1 MPERQKVALVTGAS
15 SGIGFATAVEF
26 SKRGYKVFAGA
37 RRLEPMKPLAE
48 QYNITIF
55 QIDVSDL
62 DSVKNAKKFIQEETG
77 DEFLDVL
84 YNNAGQSCTFP
95 ALDVTDEQ
103 IAQCFEVNVYGP
115 MRVVRELAPLLINA
129 KGVIGFTGSL
139 SGIVPFPFSCVYS
152 ATKAAIHQYA
162 ATLRVEMVPFGV
174 KVINIITGGV
184 KTNIADKRE
193 LPKDSV
199 YNVPGIE
206 EAFEARRSMAK
217 KNNPMPA
224 EEYARRVVNDFE
236 GARLEGA
243 LNVYRGKMSTF
254 LAYVM
259 ALVPRFIVERILVR
273 KFHLDVVFNYLKEKY
288 SKEKMH

>member
-206 EAFEARRSMAK
+206 EAFEARRLMAK